1 MTKNNSFSITDASN
15 SVIITSG
22 DFTIQVPKN
31 SLILV
36 SDNTDV
42 IILRTVGSRKS
53 VAELVWSWLDG
64 ATDKQNAIETISSL
78 IFA

>member
-1 MTKNNSFSITDASN
+1 MTKNNSFSITDATN

-22 DFTIQVPKN
+22 DFTIQCPKN

-64 ATDKQNAIETISSL
+64 ATDKANAIETISSL